1 MAGSKTT
8 SLFQYYKNR
17 ATLDAAKEGMPA
29 GAIAFLEGE
38 GNGVLYF
45 KASGT
50 EFKIPG
56 LVNDLTGTST
66 TNALTAAQGKAL
78 NDAISGLRNTVDQLK
93 NSTGTDAAAK
103 IAKLENSVSSII
115 AIQQTLV
122 LTAADGTPLTV
133 TPGTLSTAENGTV
146 TAASNAKI
154 SLNVKEGGALKVD
167 SSKNLY
173 VDNGAI
179 SIAQS
184 QVNSLPDKITEIE
197 GKIGKADG
205 SISDIY
211 TKLDTKWNKTDTS
224 VFTKDEKDKLGSI
237 SGGAQVNVIESIT
250 ASDTNGG
257 GTLTASI
264 TGKVADITSLI
275 DARVKGEQAVKGVKS
290 GDKILSLGADGML
303 SAAVS
308 LVYENRNIILKD
320 KGGEAISTVS
330 AEPFVKDGMLES
342 VTYDASTK
350 KIKFTWNADSQKID
364 PVEISLKEFIDTY
377 VADEKTITLDKKT
390 GTNPTFKV
398 KDGVFV
404 KKTDYDTKVADI
416 DSSIGNVKALAS
428 GNSTKISELETTVGG
443 HTASITTLLDESTNK
458 NSVKGQIEAVK
469 KALTGDRTESTDASI
484 DLYGVRKYADKVA
497 GAAAVGVNVTAEGD
511 DLIDASAGGKKVTVK
526 ATESLKTAVSHA
538 NAAVRGVTT
547 GTGANG
553 TISVDTGG
561 TAATVSVKGLDASGI
576 MAFEKAA
583 DYAKTSALGTTNS
596 NVIAVT
602 DRVSTIETALA
613 WYVEE

>member
-1 MAGSKTT
+1 MAGDKTK

-17 ATLDAAKEGMPA
+17 NTLNAAKEKMPA

-45 KASGT
+45 KASNT

-56 LVNDLTGTST
+56 LVNNLASTST

-78 NDAISGLRNTVDQLK
+78 NDAISSLNNTVNQLK
-93 NSTGTDAAAK
+93 DSTGTDAKAK
-103 IAKLENSVSSII
+103 IEKLEKSVSSII

-133 TPGTLSTAENGTV
+133 TPGTLSTGEDGTV
-146 TAASNAKI
+146 TAASNATI
-154 SLNVKEGGALKVD
+154 SLNVKADGGLKVD

-173 VDNGAI
+173 VDNTAI
-179 SIAQS
+179 RIDQS
-184 QVNSLPDKITEIE
+184 QVKNLPNKITEIE
-197 GKIGKADG
+197 GNISKADS

-211 TKLDTKWNKTDTS
+211 EKLDTKWNKTDTS
-224 VFTKDEKDKLGSI
+224 VFTKEEKEKLGSI
-237 SGGAQVNVIESIT
+237 SAGAQVNVIERIK

-257 GTLTASI
+257 GELTASI

-290 GDKILSLGADGML
+290 GDKILSLDASGML

-308 LVYENRNIILKD
+308 LVYEDRNIILKD
-320 KGGEAISTVS
+320 KAGNAISTVS
-330 AEPFVKDGMLES
+330 AAPFIKDGMLES

-350 KIKFTWNADSQKID
+350 KIKFVWNTDSSIA
-364 PVEISLKEFIDTY
+364 PVEISLDEFIDTY
-377 VADEKTITLDKKT
+377 VADEKTITLDKN
-390 GTNPTFKV
+390 GANPTFKV

-404 KKTDYDTKVADI
+404 KKTDYDTKVAGI
-416 DSSIGNVKALAS
+416 DSSISNVKAS
-428 GNSTKISELETTVGG
+428 VNNHSTKISTLETTVGE
-443 HTASITTLLDESTNK
+443 HTTSIATLLDVSTNE
-458 NSVKGQIEAVK
+458 NSVKGQIEAAK
-469 KALTGDRTESTDASI
+469 KALTGDSNKSTDASI

-497 GAAAVGVNVTAEGD
+497 STAAGAVNVTAEGD
-511 DLIDASAGGKKVTVK
+511 KYIDASANGKKVTVK
-526 ATESLKTAVSHA
+526 ATDTLKTAVGHA
-538 NAAVRGVTT
+538 NGAVRSVTT
-547 GTGANG
+547 GTGKNG
-553 TISVDTGG
+553 TISVNTGG

-583 DYAKTSALGTTNS
+583 DYAKASALSTTNS
-596 NVIAVT
+596 NVSAVT
-602 DRVSTIETALA
+602 GRVTNIETALV

>member
-1 MAGSKTT
+1 MAGSNTT

-17 ATLDAAKEGMPA
+17 ATLNAAKEHMPA

-45 KASGT
+45 KASNT

-56 LVNDLTGTST
+56 LVNNLASTSE

-78 NDAISGLRNTVDQLK
+78 NDAISSLNNTVNELK
-93 NSTGTDAAAK
+93 DSTGTDAKTK
-103 IAKLENSVSSII
+103 IEKLEKSVSSII

-133 TPGTLSTAENGTV
+133 TPGTLSTGEDGTV
-146 TAASNAKI
+146 TAASNATI
-154 SLNVKEGGALKVD
+154 SLNVKADGALKVD

-173 VDNGAI
+173 VDNTAI
-179 SIAQS
+179 SIAQN
-184 QVNSLPDKITEIE
+184 QVNGLQNKITEIE
-197 GKIGKADG
+197 GNIGKADS

-224 VFTKDEKDKLGSI
+224 VFTKEEKEKLGSI
-237 SGGAQVNVIESIT
+237 SAGAQVNVIESIK
-250 ASDTNGG
+250 ASGTNGG
-257 GTLTASI
+257 GTLTASL

-290 GDKILSLGADGML
+290 GDKILSLDASGML

-308 LVYENRNIILKD
+308 LVYEDRNIILKD
-320 KGGEAISTVS
+320 KAGKAISTVS
-330 AEPFVKDGMLES
+330 AAPFVKDGMLQS

-350 KIKFTWNADSQKID
+350 KIKFTWNTDSSIA
-364 PVEISLKEFIDTY
+364 PVEISLNEFIDTY
-377 VADEKTITLDKKT
+377 VADEKTITLDKT
-390 GTNPTFKV
+390 GANPTFKV

-404 KKTDYDTKVADI
+404 KETDYDTKVTDI
-416 DSSIGNVKALAS
+416 DSSISNLKAS
-428 GNSTKISELETTVGG
+428 VNNHSTKITDLETTVGD
-443 HTASITTLLDESTNK
+443 HTTKIATLLDGSANK
-458 NSVKGQIEAVK
+458 DSVKGQIEAAK
-469 KALTGDRTESTDASI
+469 KALTGDSNKSTDASI

-497 GAAAVGVNVTAEGD
+497 STAAGAVNVTAEGD
-511 DLIDASAGGKKVTVK
+511 NYIDASANGKKVTVK
-526 ATESLKTAVSHA
+526 ATDTLKTAVSHA
-538 NAAVRGVTT
+538 NGAVRSVTT
-547 GTGANG
+547 GTGKNG
-553 TISVDTGG
+553 TISVNTGG

-583 DYAKTSALGTTNS
+583 DYAKASALSTTNS
-596 NVIAVT
+596 NVSAVT
-602 DRVSTIETALA
+602 GRVTNIETALV

>member
-8 SLFQYYKNR
+8 SLFQYYKRR
-17 ATLDAAKEGMPA
+17 ATLETAKPGMPD

-45 KASGT
+45 KASNT

-56 LVNDLTGTST
+56 LVDNLASTSI

-78 NDAISGLRNTVDQLK
+78 NDAISALKHTVDELK
-93 NSTGTDAAAK
+93 NSTGTNAAAK
-103 IAKLENSVSSII
+103 IAKLEKSVSSII

-133 TPGTLSTAENGTV
+133 TPGTLSTAEDGAV
-146 TAASNAKI
+146 TAASNATI
-154 SLNVKEGGALKVD
+154 SLNIKAGGALKVD

-184 QVNSLPDKITEIE
+184 QVDGLTDEITEIK
-197 GKIGKADG
+197 GNIGKADG

-224 VFTKDEKDKLGSI
+224 VFTKDEKEKLKNI
-237 SGGAQVNVIESIT
+237 SAGAQVNVIESIE

-257 GTLTASI
+257 DKITASI
-264 TGKVADITSLI
+264 TGKTADITSLI

-308 LVYENRNIILKD
+308 LVYEDKNIILKD
-320 KGGEAISTVS
+320 KDGKAISTVS
-330 AEPFVKDGMLES
+330 AAPFVKDGMLQS

-350 KIKFTWNADSQKID
+350 KIKFTWNTDSQIE

-377 VADEKTITLDKKT
+377 VADETTITLDKT

-404 KKTDYDTKVADI
+404 KKTDYDTKVKSI
-416 DSSIGNVKALAS
+416 DSSITDVKASINNHSTEISSLKTTVDDHT
-428 GNSTKISELETTVGG
+428 TKID
-443 HTASITTLLDESTNK
+443 TLLDGSTNE
-458 NSVKGQIEAVK
+458 NSVKGQIEAAK
-469 KALTGDRTESTDASI
+469 KALTGDSNKSTDASI

-497 GAAAVGVNVTAEGD
+497 GVAAGNVNVTAEGD

-526 ATESLKTAVSHA
+526 ATEALKTAVTHA

-547 GTGANG
+547 GTKNG

-561 TAATVSVKGLDASGI
+561 TAATVSVKGLDAAGI

-583 DYAKTSALGTTNS
+583 DYAKASALSTTNS
-596 NVIAVT
+596 NVSAVT
-602 DRVSTIETALA
+602 GRVTNIETALV
-613 WYVEE
+613 WYVEEA

>member
-1 MAGSKTT
+1 MAGSQTT

-17 ATLDAAKEGMPA
+17 TTLNAAKENMPA

-56 LVNDLTGTST
+56 LVNNLTGTST

-78 NDAISGLRNTVDQLK
+78 NDAISALKHTVDELK

-103 IAKLENSVSSII
+103 IAKLEKSVSSII

-133 TPGTLSTAENGTV
+133 TPGTLSTAEDGTV
-146 TAASNAKI
+146 TAASNATI
-154 SLNVKEGGALKVD
+154 SLNVKAGGALKVD

-173 VDNGAI
+173 VDNAAI
-179 SIAQS
+179 NIAQS
-184 QVNSLPDKITEIE
+184 QVNGLTGKITEIE
-197 GKIGKADG
+197 GNIGKADS

-211 TKLDTKWNKTDTS
+211 TKLNTKLNKTDTS
-224 VFTKDEKDKLGSI
+224 IFTQDEKNKLNGI
-237 SGGAQVNVIESIT
+237 SAGAQVNVIESIK
-250 ASDTNGG
+250 ASDPNGG
-257 GTLTASI
+257 DELTASI

-290 GDKILSLGADGML
+290 GDKILSLDASGML

-308 LVYENRNIILKD
+308 LVYEDKNIILKD
-320 KGGEAISTVS
+320 KDGVAISTVS
-330 AEPFVKDGMLES
+330 AAPFVKDGMLES

-350 KIKFTWNADSQKID
+350 KIKFTWNTDSQIE

-377 VADEKTITLDKKT
+377 VGDNETITLDKT
-390 GTNPTFKV
+390 GGNPTFKV

-404 KKTDYDTKVADI
+404 KKAAYATKDADI
-416 DSSIGNVKALAS
+416 DSSISKINAS
-428 GNSTKISELETTVGG
+428 VSNHSTEISSLKTTVGG
-443 HTASITTLLDESTNK
+443 HTAKINTLLDASTNK
-458 NSVKGQIEAVK
+458 DSVKGQIEAAK
-469 KALTGDRTESTDASI
+469 KALTGDSNKSTDASI

-497 GAAAVGVNVTAEGD
+497 GEAAGAVHVTAEGD
-511 DLIDASAGGKKVTVK
+511 DYIDASANGKKVTVK
-526 ATESLKTAVSHA
+526 AKDTLKTAVSHA
-538 NAAVRGVTT
+538 NNAVRSVTT
-547 GTGANG
+547 GNGANG
-553 TISVDTGG
+553 TISVNTGG
-561 TAATVSVKGLDASGI
+561 TTATVSVKGLDASGI
-576 MAFEKAA
+576 MAFEKKA
-583 DYAKTSALGTTNS
+583 DYAKASALATTNS
-596 NVIAVT
+596 NVTTVT
-602 DRVSTIETALA
+602 GRVTNIETALT

>member
-17 ATLDAAKEGMPA
+17 ANLNAAKENMPA

-50 EFKIPG
+50 EFKVPG
-56 LVNDLTGTST
+56 LVDNLVSTSI

-78 NDAISGLRNTVDQLK
+78 NGAISELRQTIDELK
-93 NSTGTDAAAK
+93 NSTGTDAKTK
-103 IAKLENSVSSII
+103 IEKLENSVRSII

-122 LTAADGTPLTV
+122 LKAADGTPLTV
-133 TPGTLSTAENGTV
+133 TPGTLSTAEDGTV
-146 TAASNAKI
+146 TAASNATI
-154 SLNVKEGGALKVD
+154 SLNVKAGGALKVD

-173 VDNGAI
+173 VDNAAI
-179 SIAQS
+179 NIAQS
-184 QVNSLPDKITEIE
+184 QVSELPGKIAEIE
-197 GKIGKADG
+197 GNISKADS

-211 TKLDTKWNKTDTS
+211 TKLDTKLNITDTS
-224 VFTKDEKDKLGSI
+224 VFTQDEKNKLKGI
-237 SGGAQVNVIESIT
+237 SAGAQVNVIESIT

-257 GTLTASI
+257 GKLTASM

-290 GDKILSLGADGML
+290 GDKILSLDASGML

-308 LVYENRNIILKD
+308 LVYEDKNIILKD
-320 KGGEAISTVS
+320 KAGNAISTVS
-330 AEPFVKDGMLES
+330 AAPFVKDGMLQS

-350 KIKFTWNADSQKID
+350 KIKFVWNTDSQIE
-364 PVEISLKEFIDTY
+364 PVEISLTEFIDTY
-377 VADEKTITLDKKT
+377 VADEKTITLDKT
-390 GTNPTFKV
+390 GANPTFKV

-404 KKTDYDTKVADI
+404 KKTDYDTKVANI
-416 DSSIGNVKALAS
+416 DSSIDNLKAS
-428 GNSTKISELETTVGG
+428 VSNHSTEISSLKTTVGD
-443 HTASITTLLDESTNK
+443 HTTKINKLLDGSTNK
-458 NSVKGQIEAVK
+458 DSVKGQIEAAK
-469 KALTGDRTESTDASI
+469 KALTGDSNKSTDASI

-497 GAAAVGVNVTAEGD
+497 STAAGAVNVTAEGD
-511 DLIDASAGGKKVTVK
+511 NYIDASANGKKVTVK
-526 ATESLKTAVSHA
+526 AKDTLTTAVTHA
-538 NAAVRGVTT
+538 NNAVRSVTT

-553 TISVDTGG
+553 TISVNTGG
-561 TAATVSVKGLDASGI
+561 TTATVSVKGLDTAGI
-576 MAFEKAA
+576 MAFEKKA
-583 DYAKTSALGTTNS
+583 DYATASALGTTNS
-596 NVIAVT
+596 NVSDVT
-602 DRVSTIETALA
+602 GRVTTIETALT

>member
-8 SLFQYYKNR
+8 SLFQYYKR
-17 ATLDAAKEGMPA
+17 RTTLDAAKKNMPA

-45 KASGT
+45 KASNT

-56 LVNDLTGTST
+56 LVDNLTSEST

-78 NDAISGLRNTVDQLK
+78 NDAISALNSTVNELK
-93 NSTGTDAAAK
+93 NSTGTNAAAK
-103 IAKLENSVSSII
+103 IEKLEKSVSSII

-133 TPGTLSTAENGTV
+133 TPGTLSTGEDGTV
-146 TAASNAKI
+146 TAASNATI
-154 SLNVKEGGALKVD
+154 SLNVKAGGALKVD

-173 VDNGAI
+173 VDNAAI

-184 QVNSLPDKITEIE
+184 QVSNLTGKITEIE
-197 GKIGKADG
+197 GNIGKADG

-211 TKLDTKWNKTDTS
+211 TKLNTKLNKTDTS
-224 VFTKDEKDKLGSI
+224 IFTQDEKNKLNGI
-237 SGGAQVNVIESIT
+237 SAGAQVNVIESIT

-257 GTLTASI
+257 GKLTASI

-290 GDKILSLGADGML
+290 GDKILSLDASGML

-308 LVYENRNIILKD
+308 LVYEDKNIILKD
-320 KGGEAISTVS
+320 KAGNAISTVS
-330 AEPFVKDGMLES
+330 AAPFVKDGMLES

-350 KIKFTWNADSQKID
+350 KIKFTWNTDSKID
-364 PVEISLKEFIDTY
+364 PVEISLTDFIDTY
-377 VADEKTITLDKKT
+377 VADEKTITLDKT
-390 GTNPTFKV
+390 GANPTFKV

-404 KKTDYDTKVADI
+404 KKADYDTKVANI
-416 DSSIGNVKALAS
+416 DSSISNLKAS
-428 GNSTKISELETTVGG
+428 VNNHSTNISALETTVGG
-443 HTASITTLLDESTNK
+443 HTTSINTLLDGSANK
-458 NSVKGQIEAVK
+458 DSVKGQIEAAK
-469 KALTGDRTESTDASI
+469 KALTGDDKKSTDASI
-484 DLYGVRKYADKVA
+484 DLYGVRKYADTVANAAA
-497 GAAAVGVNVTAEGD
+497 GAVNVTAEGD
-511 DLIDASAGGKKVTVK
+511 DYIDASANGKKVTVK
-526 ATESLKTAVSHA
+526 AKAALKTAVTHA
-538 NAAVRGVTT
+538 NSAVRSVTT

-553 TISVDTGG
+553 TISVNTGG
-561 TAATVSVKGLDASGI
+561 TTATVSVKGLDASGI
-576 MAFEKAA
+576 MAFEQTSK
-583 DYAKTSALGTTNS
+583 YAKATELSTTNS
-596 NVIAVT
+596 KVNAVT
-602 DRVSTIETALA
+602 GRVTNIETALV

>member
-17 ATLDAAKEGMPA
+17 TTLNAAKENMPA

-56 LVNDLTGTST
+56 LVDNLASTST

-78 NDAISGLRNTVDQLK
+78 NDAISALNSTVEQLK
-93 NSTGTDAAAK
+93 TSTGTNAAAK
-103 IAKLENSVSSII
+103 IAKLEKSVSSII

-122 LTAADGTPLTV
+122 LTAAAGTPLTV
-133 TPGTLSTAENGTV
+133 TPGTLNTAEDGTV
-146 TAASNAKI
+146 TAASNATI
-154 SLNVKEGGALKVD
+154 SLNVKADGALKVD

-173 VDNGAI
+173 VDNTAI
-179 SIAQS
+179 RINQS
-184 QVNSLPDKITEIE
+184 QVNELPDKITEIE
-197 GKIGKADG
+197 GNISKADS

-211 TKLDTKWNKTDTS
+211 EKLDTKLNKTDTS
-224 VFTKDEKDKLGSI
+224 VFTQAEKTKLNGI
-237 SGGAQVNVIESIT
+237 SAGAQVNKIESIE

-257 GTLTASI
+257 GKLTASI

-290 GDKILSLGADGML
+290 GDKILSLDASGML

-308 LVYENRNIILKD
+308 LVYEKRNIILKD
-320 KGGEAISTVS
+320 KDGEAISTVS

-350 KIKFTWNADSQKID
+350 KIKFTWNTDSKID

-377 VADEKTITLDKKT
+377 VADEETITLDKT
-390 GTNPTFKV
+390 GGNPTFKV

-404 KKTDYDTKVADI
+404 KKADYDTKVADI
-416 DSSIGNVKALAS
+416 DSSISKINAS
-428 GNSTKISELETTVGG
+428 VSNNSSKISDLETTVGG
-443 HTASITTLLDESTNK
+443 HTTKINTLLDASTNK
-458 NSVKGQIEAVK
+458 DSVKGQIEAAK
-469 KALTGDRTESTDASI
+469 KALTGDSNKSTDASI

-497 GAAAVGVNVTAEGD
+497 KTAVGAVNVTATGD
-511 DLIDASAGGKKVTVK
+511 ELIDASASGKTVTVK
-526 ATESLKTAVSHA
+526 ATDTLKTAVTNA
-538 NAAVRGVTT
+538 NAAVRSVTT
-547 GTGANG
+547 GSTNG
-553 TISVDTGG
+553 TINVNTGG
-561 TAATVSVKGLDASGI
+561 TTTTVSVKGLDTAGG
-576 MAFEKAA
+576 MAFEKKA
-583 DYAKTSALGTTNS
+583 DYATVAALGATNS
-596 NVIAVT
+596 NVSAVT
-602 DRVSTIETALA
+602 GRVTNIETALV
-613 WYVEE
+613 WYVEEA

>member
-17 ATLDAAKEGMPA
+17 ATLNAAKENMPA

-45 KASGT
+45 KASNT

-56 LVNDLTGTST
+56 LVNNLASTSE

-78 NDAISGLRNTVDQLK
+78 NDAISSLNNTVNELK
-93 NSTGTDAAAK
+93 NSTGTGAKAK
-103 IAKLENSVSSII
+103 IEKLEKSVSSII

-133 TPGTLSTAENGTV
+133 TPGTLSTAEDGTV
-146 TAASNAKI
+146 TATSNATI
-154 SLNVKEGGALKVD
+154 SLNVKAGGALKVD

-173 VDNGAI
+173 VDNTAI

-184 QVNSLPDKITEIE
+184 QVSDLTGKITEIE
-197 GKIGKADG
+197 DNIGKADS

-211 TKLDTKWNKTDTS
+211 TKLDTKLNITDTS
-224 VFTKDEKDKLGSI
+224 VFTQDEKNKLGSI
-237 SGGAQVNVIESIT
+237 SNGAQVNVIESIE
-250 ASDTNGG
+250 ASGTNGG
-257 GTLTASI
+257 GKLTASI

-290 GDKILSLGADGML
+290 GDKILSLDASGML

-308 LVYENRNIILKD
+308 LVYEDKNIILKD
-320 KGGEAISTVS
+320 KAGNAISTVS
-330 AEPFVKDGMLES
+330 AAPFVKDGMLQD

-350 KIKFTWNADSQKID
+350 KIKFTWNTDSSIA

-377 VADEKTITLDKKT
+377 VADEETITLDKT
-390 GTNPTFKV
+390 GANPKFKV

-416 DSSIGNVKALAS
+416 DSSISNLKAS
-428 GNSTKISELETTVGG
+428 VNNHSTNISTLETTVGG
-443 HTASITTLLDESTNK
+443 HTTSITTLLDGSANK
-458 NSVKGQIEAVK
+458 DSVKGQIEAAK
-469 KALTGDRTESTDASI
+469 KALTGDSNKSTDASI

-497 GAAAVGVNVTAEGD
+497 STAAGAVNVTAEGD
-511 DLIDASAGGKKVTVK
+511 NYIDASANGKKVTVK
-526 ATESLKTAVSHA
+526 ATDTLKTAVTYA
-538 NAAVRGVTT
+538 NNAVRSVTT
-547 GTGANG
+547 GTGKNG
-553 TISVDTGG
+553 TISVNTGG
-561 TAATVSVKGLDASGI
+561 TAATVSVKGLDAAGI
-576 MAFEKAA
+576 MACEKAA
-583 DYAKTSALGTTNS
+583 DYATASALGTTNS
-596 NVIAVT
+596 NVSAVT
-602 DRVSTIETALA
+602 GRVTNIETALT
-613 WYVEE
+613 WYVEA

>member
-17 ATLDAAKEGMPA
+17 ATLNAAKENMPA

-45 KASGT
+45 KASNT

-56 LVNDLTGTST
+56 LVNTLASTSE

-78 NDAISGLRNTVDQLK
+78 NEAISGLRKTIDELSQ
-93 NSTGTDAAAK
+93 STGTDAAAK
-103 IAKLENSVSSII
+103 IAKLEKSVSSII

-133 TPGTLSTAENGTV
+133 TPGTLSTAPDGTV
-146 TAASNAKI
+146 TAASNATI
-154 SLNVKEGGALKVD
+154 SLNVKAGGALKVD

-173 VDNGAI
+173 VDNAAI

-184 QVNSLPDKITEIE
+184 QVSNLTGKITEIE
-197 GKIGKADG
+197 GNISKADG

-224 VFTKDEKDKLGSI
+224 VFTQAEKNKLNGI
-237 SGGAQVNVIESIT
+237 SAGAQVNVIESIK
-250 ASDTNGG
+250 ASGTNGG
-257 GTLTASI
+257 GELTASI

-290 GDKILSLGADGML
+290 GDKILSLDASGML

-308 LVYENRNIILKD
+308 LVYENREIILKD
-320 KGGEAISTVS
+320 KAGNAISTVS
-330 AEPFVKDGMLES
+330 AAPFVKDGMLQS

-350 KIKFTWNADSQKID
+350 KIKFTWNTDSSIA

-377 VADEKTITLDKKT
+377 VADEETITLDKT
-390 GTNPTFKV
+390 GGNPKFKV

-404 KKTDYDTKVADI
+404 KKTDYDTKVAGI
-416 DSSIGNVKALAS
+416 DSSISKINAS
-428 GNSTKISELETTVGG
+428 VSNHSTEISSLKTTVGG
-443 HTASITTLLDESTNK
+443 HTTSITTLLDVSTNE
-458 NSVKGQIEAVK
+458 NSVKGQIEAAK
-469 KALTGDRTESTDASI
+469 KALTGDSNISTDASI

-497 GAAAVGVNVTAEGD
+497 STAAGAVNVTAEGD
-511 DLIDASAGGKKVTVK
+511 NYIDASANGKKVTVK
-526 ATESLKTAVSHA
+526 ATDTLKTAVTHA
-538 NAAVRGVTT
+538 NGAVRSVTT
-547 GTGANG
+547 GTGKNG
-553 TISVDTGG
+553 TISVNTGG

-583 DYAKTSALGTTNS
+583 DYATASALGTTNS
-596 NVIAVT
+596 NVSAVT
-602 DRVSTIETALA
+602 GRVTNIETALV
-613 WYVEE
+613 WYVEEA

>member
-17 ATLDAAKEGMPA
+17 ATLNAAKENMPA

-45 KASGT
+45 KASNT

-56 LVNDLTGTST
+56 LVDSLSSTST

-78 NDAISGLRNTVDQLK
+78 NDAISSLNNTVTELK
-93 NSTGTDAAAK
+93 NSTGTDAKVK
-103 IAKLENSVSSII
+103 IEKLEKSVSSII
-115 AIQQTLV
+115 AIQQTLI

-133 TPGTLSTAENGTV
+133 TPGTLSTEADGTV
-146 TAASNAKI
+146 TAASNATI
-154 SLNVKEGGALKVD
+154 SLNIKANDALKVD

-173 VDNGAI
+173 VDNTAI
-179 SIAQS
+179 RIAQS
-184 QVNSLPDKITEIE
+184 QVDGLKDKIKEIE
-197 GKIGKADG
+197 GNIGKADG
-205 SISDIY
+205 SINDIY
-211 TKLDTKWNKTDTS
+211 TKLDTKLNITDTS
-224 VFTKDEKDKLGSI
+224 VFTQAEKNKLKGI
-237 SGGAQVNVIESIT
+237 SNGAQVNVIESIE

-257 GTLTASI
+257 GKLTASI

-290 GDKILSLGADGML
+290 GDQILSLDASGML

-308 LVYENRNIILKD
+308 LVYEDKNIILKD
-320 KGGEAISTVS
+320 KAGNAISTVS
-330 AEPFVKDGMLES
+330 AAPFVKDGMLQS

-350 KIKFTWNADSQKID
+350 KIKFTWNTDSSIA
-364 PVEISLKEFIDTY
+364 PVEISLQEFIDTY
-377 VADEKTITLDKKT
+377 VADEETITLDKT
-390 GTNPTFKV
+390 GTNPKFKV

-416 DSSIGNVKALAS
+416 DSSIGNVKASVSSNLS
-428 GNSTKISELETTVGG
+428 KISALETTVGD
-443 HTASITTLLDESTNK
+443 HTKKIATLLDDSTNK
-458 NSVKGQIEAVK
+458 DSVKGQIEAAK
-469 KALTGDRTESTDASI
+469 KALTGDSNKSTDASI

-497 GAAAVGVNVTAEGD
+497 STAAGAVNVTAEGD
-511 DLIDASAGGKKVTVK
+511 NYIDASANGKKVTVK
-526 ATESLKTAVSHA
+526 AKDTLKTAVTHA
-538 NAAVRGVTT
+538 NNAVRSVTT
-547 GTGANG
+547 GTGKNG
-553 TISVDTGG
+553 TISVNTGG

-576 MAFEKAA
+576 MAFEKAT
-583 DYAKTSALGTTNS
+583 DYAKASALATTNS
-596 NVIAVT
+596 NVTAVT
-602 DRVSTIETALA
+602 GRVTNIETALT

>member
-17 ATLDAAKEGMPA
+17 ANLNAAKENMPA

-45 KASGT
+45 KASNT

-56 LVNDLTGTST
+56 LVDNLASTST

-78 NDAISGLRNTVDQLK
+78 NEAISGLRNTIDALQ
-93 NSTGTDAAAK
+93 NSTGTDAKAK
-103 IAKLENSVSSII
+103 IAKLEKSVSSII

-122 LTAADGTPLTV
+122 LTAAAGTPLTV
-133 TPGTLSTAENGTV
+133 TPGTLSTADDGTV
-146 TAASNAKI
+146 TAASNATI
-154 SLNVKEGGALKVD
+154 SLNVKADGALKVD

-173 VDNGAI
+173 VDNAAI

-184 QVNSLPDKITEIE
+184 QVNGLTGEITEIK
-197 GKIGKADG
+197 GNIGKADS
-205 SISDIY
+205 SITDIY
-211 TKLDTKWNKTDTS
+211 EKLDTKWNKTDTS
-224 VFTKDEKDKLGSI
+224 VFTQDEKNKLKGI
-237 SGGAQVNVIESIT
+237 SAGAQVNVIESIK
-250 ASDTNGG
+250 ASNPNGG
-257 GTLTASI
+257 DQLTASI

-290 GDKILSLGADGML
+290 GDKILSLDASGML

-308 LVYENRNIILKD
+308 LVYEDKNIILKD
-320 KGGEAISTVS
+320 KDGNAISTVS
-330 AEPFVKDGMLES
+330 AAPFVKDGMLQS

-350 KIKFTWNADSQKID
+350 KIKFTWNTDSQIE

-377 VADEKTITLDKKT
+377 VADEKTITLDKT
-390 GTNPTFKV
+390 GANPTFKV

-404 KKTDYDTKVADI
+404 KKTDYETKVADI
-416 DSSIGNVKALAS
+416 DSSIGSLKASAS
-428 GNSTKISELETTVGG
+428 SNLSKISALETTVGD
-443 HTASITTLLDESTNK
+443 HTTKINKLLDGSTNK
-458 NSVKGQIEAVK
+458 DSVKGQIEAAK
-469 KALTGDRTESTDASI
+469 KALTGDSNKSTDASI

-497 GAAAVGVNVTAEGD
+497 KTAAGAVTVTAEGD
-511 DLIDASAGGKKVTVK
+511 NYIDASANGKKVTVK
-526 ATESLKTAVSHA
+526 AKDTLKTAVTHA
-538 NAAVRGVTT
+538 NNAVRSVTT

-553 TISVDTGG
+553 TISVNTGG
-561 TAATVSVKGLDASGI
+561 TTATVSVKGLDASGI
-576 MAFEKAA
+576 IAFEKAG
-583 DYAKTSALGTTNS
+583 DYAKASALSTTNS
-596 NVIAVT
+596 NVSAVT
-602 DRVSTIETALA
+602 GRVTNIETALT

>member
-17 ATLDAAKEGMPA
+17 ATLNAAKENMPA

-45 KASGT
+45 KASNT

-56 LVNDLTGTST
+56 LVNTLVSTSE

-78 NDAISGLRNTVDQLK
+78 NEAISGLRHTVEELS
-93 NSTGTDAAAK
+93 NSTGTDAKAK
-103 IAKLENSVSSII
+103 IAKLEKSVSSII

-133 TPGTLSTAENGTV
+133 TPGTLSTEEDGTV
-146 TAASNAKI
+146 TAASNATI
-154 SLNVKEGGALKVD
+154 SLNVKAGGALKVD

-173 VDNGAI
+173 VDNAAI

-184 QVNSLPDKITEIE
+184 QVNDLPNKITEIE
-197 GKIGKADG
+197 GNIGKADS

-211 TKLDTKWNKTDTS
+211 TKLDTKLNRTDTS
-224 VFTKDEKDKLGSI
+224 VFTQDEKNKLKGI
-237 SGGAQVNVIESIT
+237 SAGAQVNVIESIK
-250 ASDTNGG
+250 ASGTNGG
-257 GTLTASI
+257 GELTASI

-290 GDKILSLGADGML
+290 GDKILSLDASGML

-308 LVYENRNIILKD
+308 LVYEDKNIILKD
-320 KGGEAISTVS
+320 KDGNAISTVS
-330 AEPFVKDGMLES
+330 AAPFVKDGMLQS

-350 KIKFTWNADSQKID
+350 KIKFTWNTDSSIA

-377 VADEKTITLDKKT
+377 VADEETITLDKT
-390 GTNPTFKV
+390 GGNPKFKV

-416 DSSIGNVKALAS
+416 DSSISNLKGSVSNHSTEISSLKTTVS
-428 GNSTKISELETTVGG
+428 GHTTKIN
-443 HTASITTLLDESTNK
+443 TLLDGSANE
-458 NSVKGQIEAVK
+458 NSVKGQIEAAK
-469 KALTGDRTESTDASI
+469 KALTGDSTTSTDASI

-497 GAAAVGVNVTAEGD
+497 STAAGAVNVTAEGD
-511 DLIDASAGGKKVTVK
+511 NYIDASANGKKVTVK
-526 ATESLKTAVSHA
+526 ATEALKTAVTHA
-538 NAAVRGVTT
+538 NNAVRSVTT
-547 GTGANG
+547 GTGKNG
-553 TISVDTGG
+553 TISVNTGG

-576 MAFEKAA
+576 MAFEQTSK
-583 DYAKTSALGTTNS
+583 YAKASELSTTNS
-596 NVIAVT
+596 NVSAVT
-602 DRVSTIETALA
+602 GRVTNIETALT

>member
-17 ATLDAAKEGMPA
+17 ATLNAAKENMPA

-45 KASGT
+45 KASNT

-56 LVNDLTGTST
+56 LADSLTSTST

-78 NDAISGLRNTVDQLK
+78 NDAISGLRNTIEALQ

-103 IAKLENSVSSII
+103 IAKLEKSVSSII

-133 TPGTLSTAENGTV
+133 TPGQLSTAPDGTV
-146 TAASNAKI
+146 TAASNATI
-154 SLNVKEGGALKVD
+154 SLNVKADGALKVD

-173 VDNGAI
+173 VDNAAI

-184 QVNSLPDKITEIE
+184 QVNGLTGEITEIK
-197 GKIGKADG
+197 GNIGKADS
-205 SISDIY
+205 SITDIY
-211 TKLDTKWNKTDTS
+211 TKLDDKWNKTDTS
-224 VFTKDEKDKLGSI
+224 VFTLDEKNKLKGI
-237 SGGAQVNVIESIT
+237 SAGAQVNVIESIK
-250 ASDTNGG
+250 ASDPNGG

-264 TGKVADITSLI
+264 SDKVADITSLI

-290 GDKILSLGADGML
+290 DDKILSLDASGML

-308 LVYENRNIILKD
+308 LVYEDRNIILKD
-320 KGGEAISTVS
+320 KAGNAISTVS
-330 AEPFVKDGMLES
+330 AAPFVKDGMLQS

-350 KIKFTWNADSQKID
+350 KINFTWNTDSSIA

-377 VADEKTITLDKKT
+377 VADEETITLDKT
-390 GTNPTFKV
+390 GTNPKFKV

-404 KKTDYDTKVADI
+404 KKADYDTKVAGI
-416 DSSIGNVKALAS
+416 DSSITNVKAS
-428 GNSTKISELETTVGG
+428 VNDHSTEISSLKTTVGG
-443 HTASITTLLDESTNK
+443 HTASIATLLDGSTNK
-458 NSVKGQIEAVK
+458 DSVKGQIEAAK
-469 KALTGDRTESTDASI
+469 KALTGDSNKSTDASI

-497 GAAAVGVNVTAEGD
+497 STAAGAVNVTAEGD
-511 DLIDASAGGKKVTVK
+511 NYIDASASGKKVTVK
-526 ATESLKTAVSHA
+526 AKDTLKTAVTHA
-538 NAAVRGVTT
+538 NNAVRSVTT

-553 TISVDTGG
+553 TISVNTGG
-561 TAATVSVKGLDASGI
+561 TTASVSVKGLDASGI
-576 MAFEKAA
+576 MAFEQTSK
-583 DYAKTSALGTTNS
+583 YAKATDLSTTNS
-596 NVIAVT
+596 NVSTVA
-602 DRVSTIETALA
+602 DRVTTIETALT
-613 WYVEE
+613 WYVEK